1 MFIIQQSGLFVKQF
15 PCASILSRG
24 SLQKLDCTANKSNRI
39 AQNCAILLKYK
50 YIQHFLKIIEH
61 HEPTKGDDSRM
72 KHTPIYENCRLDL
85 EAVLALEE
93 KYGIADDD
101 LRRAAATLDEFH
113 VVTPVVGKFSA
124 GKSSLLNALLGKSRL
139 GKDYLHTQITP
150 ETAVPTE
157 IRYGSEERIIL
168 HRKDGTQEEITLEAF
183 TAEEYRSE
191 SLHSIELSLPSD
203 ALRDIAAVKIVDM
216 PGFDSG
222 IEMHNRAIDDYL
234 PKSHAYIITFEAS
247 EPLIADSIVRFL
259 QELKLHEMPVRLV
272 LTKADKVTAE
282 QLAAAKAQIQSDAAK
297 YLGIADAALIT
308 TTAKGK
314 NVDVTAFQEILQEIE
329 AESETIFERTTR
341 TRIKKEAARTEEYL
355 AASIKKADLAPDEL
369 AAEEE
374 ACRRQLERLKS
385 SLEKEKSAFVRQIDE
400 SAMNIGGSVE
410 AALQGASGDLERLMM
425 NGSNISAKVNALVR
439 QAALA
444 GLKSDF
450 EPRLHR
456 YLQRIADVMQIDIA
470 AQMPQLSPEQ
480 MGMDAMTKEVLKKS
494 LPLILSIIGAV
505 VTGPIGAV
513 IALAAGLLIELGF
526 LKKQQNDRLQL
537 VRQKLQGEIIPEV
550 VTKTEA
556 AIRSAITAQM
566 KEIDAMIGAEA
577 ESRIAVQEKAL
588 ADLREAREK
597 AAAERDARLAEMK
610 EDLAAVQSIQER

>member
-1 MFIIQQSGLFVKQF
+1 M
-15 PCASILSRG
+15 
-24 SLQKLDCTANKSNRI
+24 
-39 AQNCAILLKYK
+39 
-50 YIQHFLKIIEH
+50 
-61 HEPTKGDDSRM
+61 
-72 KHTPIYENCRLDL
+72 
-85 EAVLALEE
+85 
-93 KYGIADDD
+93 
-101 LRRAAATLDEFH
+101 
-113 VVTPVVGKFSA
+113 
-124 GKSSLLNALLGKSRL
+124 
-139 GKDYLHTQITP
+139 
-150 ETAVPTE
+150 
-157 IRYGSEERIIL
+157 
-168 HRKDGTQEEITLEAF
+168 
-183 TAEEYRSE
+183 
-191 SLHSIELSLPSD
+191 
-203 ALRDIAAVKIVDM
+203 
-216 PGFDSG
+216 
-222 IEMHNRAIDDYL
+222 
-234 PKSHAYIITFEAS
+234 
-247 EPLIADSIVRFL
+247 RFL

-297 YLGIADAALIT
+297 YLGIADAALVT

-314 NVDVTAFQEILQEIE
+314 NVDVTALQEILQEIE

-425 NGSNISAKVNALVR
+425 NGSNISAKINALVR

-456 YLQRIADVMQIDIA
+456 YLQRIADVVQIDIA

-597 AAAERDARLAEMK
+597 AAAEREARLAEMK

>member
-1 MFIIQQSGLFVKQF
+1 
-15 PCASILSRG
+15 
-24 SLQKLDCTANKSNRI
+24 
-39 AQNCAILLKYK
+39 
-50 YIQHFLKIIEH
+50 
-61 HEPTKGDDSRM
+61 M

-93 KYGIADDD
+93 KYGIADDA

-124 GKSSLLNALLGKSRL
+124 GKSSLLNAFLGKSRL

-168 HRKDGTQEEITLEAF
+168 HRKDGTLEEITLEAF
-183 TAEEYRSE
+183 TTEEYRSE
-191 SLHSIELSLPSD
+191 SLHSIELSLPND

-259 QELKLHEMPVRLV
+259 QELKLHEMPVYLV

-297 YLGIADAALIT
+297 YLGIADTALVT

-400 SAMNIGGSVE
+400 SATNIGGSVE

-425 NGSNISAKVNALVR
+425 NGSSISAKVNALVR

-456 YLQRIADVMQIDIA
+456 YLQRIADVVQIDIA

-588 ADLREAREK
+588 ADLRESREK

>member
-1 MFIIQQSGLFVKQF
+1 M
-15 PCASILSRG
+15 
-24 SLQKLDCTANKSNRI
+24 
-39 AQNCAILLKYK
+39 
-50 YIQHFLKIIEH
+50 
-61 HEPTKGDDSRM
+61 
-72 KHTPIYENCRLDL
+72 
-85 EAVLALEE
+85 
-93 KYGIADDD
+93 
-101 LRRAAATLDEFH
+101 
-113 VVTPVVGKFSA
+113 
-124 GKSSLLNALLGKSRL
+124 
-139 GKDYLHTQITP
+139 
-150 ETAVPTE
+150 
-157 IRYGSEERIIL
+157 
-168 HRKDGTQEEITLEAF
+168 
-183 TAEEYRSE
+183 
-191 SLHSIELSLPSD
+191 
-203 ALRDIAAVKIVDM
+203 
-216 PGFDSG
+216 
-222 IEMHNRAIDDYL
+222 
-234 PKSHAYIITFEAS
+234 
-247 EPLIADSIVRFL
+247 
-259 QELKLHEMPVRLV
+259 
-272 LTKADKVTAE
+272 
-282 QLAAAKAQIQSDAAK
+282 
-297 YLGIADAALIT
+297 
-308 TTAKGK
+308 
-314 NVDVTAFQEILQEIE
+314 
-329 AESETIFERTTR
+329 
-341 TRIKKEAARTEEYL
+341 
-355 AASIKKADLAPDEL
+355 
-369 AAEEE
+369 
-374 ACRRQLERLKS
+374 
-385 SLEKEKSAFVRQIDE
+385 RQIDE

-456 YLQRIADVMQIDIA
+456 YLQRIADVVQIDIA

-480 MGMDAMTKEVLKKS
+480 MGMDAMTKEVIKKS

-526 LKKQQNDRLQL
+526 FKKQRNDRLQL